1 MQKADKM
8 TNLPICLD
16 LNRSRY
22 FGRYSCSKHFLVL
35 KGGISRTGGN
45 QLNTGTVGTDTIIKD
60 KTSII

>member
-22 FGRYSCSKHFLVL
+22 FGRYSCSKHFLIL
-35 KGGISRTGGN
+35 KGGIPRTGGN
-45 QLNTGTVGTDTIIKD
+45 QLNTGSEGPKA
-60 KTSII
+60 